1 MENINVVVMGKTGAG
16 KSTLIN
22 AVFGEEVAK
31 ANTVTRTNQVY
42 KINKKLPVKTNSDG
56 SYKLENY
63 MLSMYDTVGLELDQ
77 KITDETLRNIRK
89 HIEQS
94 QKNSDATDI
103 NIVWFCVN
111 ETVPRFE
118 SFELDLISKLSIEYE
133 IPFVIVLTKCFS
145 KKECELEKQIKKM
158 LPEVMLKKIM
168 AEKYPIEENL
178 FFPAYGVEDLI
189 CSSINEYSDC
199 KVKVLQKKINLLDE
213 RREKRIQEIE
223 NEGKKCIAKYSA
235 KAGIIAMLPA
245 GCIPFV
251 QGNCIKMISQLDKI
265 AGFSFGKNYS
275 SEILTGVIANI
286 VTMPMMVV
294 PLLSIPAAQA
304 YIESVGNSYLE
315 TLKLII
321 NDSTDKELRD
331 SNAIKNRIK
340 NELGK
345 M

>member
-1 MENINVVVMGKTGAG
+1 MVNINIVVMGKTGAG

-22 AVFGEEVAK
+22 SVFGEEVAK

-42 KINKKLPVKTNSDG
+42 KRIKKLPVMKNVDG
-56 SYKLENY
+56 SYELRECS
-63 MLSMYDTVGLELDQ
+63 LSMYDTVGLELDQ
-77 KITDETLRNIRK
+77 NITDETLSNIRK

-94 QKNSDATDI
+94 QKDSNISDI

-118 SFELDLISKLSIEYE
+118 SFELDLIRKLSTDYE

-145 KKECELEKQIKKM
+145 KKECELEKQIKEM
-158 LPEVMLKKIM
+158 LPEVILKKVL
-168 AEKYPIEENL
+168 AEKYPIEEDL
-178 FFPAYGVEDLI
+178 FFPAFGVEDLV
-189 CSSINEYSDC
+189 CATINDYAKC
-199 KVKVLQKKINLLDE
+199 KVRILQKKINLLDE
-213 RREKRIQEIE
+213 RRKKRIQEIE
-223 NEGKKCIAKYSA
+223 NEGKKCIEKYSA
-235 KAGIIAMLPA
+235 KAGRIAVLPA

-251 QGNCIKMISQLDKI
+251 QATSIKMIAELDKI
-265 AGFSFGKNYS
+265 AGFSFGTNYS

-304 YIESVGNSYLE
+304 YIESVGGSYLE
-315 TLKLII
+315 TLILII

-331 SNAIKNRIK
+331 SGVIKNRIK
-340 NELGK
+340 EELSK
-345 M
+345 L